1 MTRKQFNNV
10 SCDLDLT
17 NDLHF
22 TIDFHFFFFEGG
34 GGCCWRSCV
43 WYFFLKLHSLSPVD
57 IFVLLVHSM
66 LVLTTQLFQLLWLI
80 FILFSWL
87 FEWYWNIQKMCPTF
101 QRWNIGNSYYP
112 RLSLNLLMTRL
123 NKINM
128 AFILGEV
135 VLVNW
140 YRPVVLLHTSGD
152 YRDYTGSISY
162 LASWWIIFR
171 DTDFSS

>member
-22 TIDFHFFFFEGG
+22 TIDFHFFFGR

-101 QRWNIGNSYYP
+101 QRWNIGNSCYP
-112 RLSLNLLMTRL
+112 RLSLNLLMTRIF
-123 NKINM
+123 IN
-128 AFILGEV
+128 LD
-135 VLVNW
+135 L
-140 YRPVVLLHTSGD
+140 RPNDQDKVK
-152 YRDYTGSISY
+152 
-162 LASWWIIFR
+162 
-171 DTDFSS
+171 